1 MSGDSSNRKKLSDR
15 LDRVSVGVCIAVI
28 VINMG
33 FFLALGA
40 AVAAVSLIQAN
51 EMIRINQI
59 MAAWF
64 FLNLILPIVL
74 YAMFTQ
80 TVVKRLNAFR
90 RSISAISQGESVDV
104 SLAEFEE
111 IKLVSGLVEGLS
123 KQLTESL
130 AREKAIADYA
140 LDLICAIDRQG
151 RFQAISPV
159 SRRMWGYA
167 PWELVRRHISIVL
180 VEEEVQKVEN
190 ILTNAR
196 AATGGVS
203 FETTIRHRDG
213 SQMDMLWSIEW
224 STTEEAV
231 FCVAQDITLRKRAEN
246 KLKASE
252 SRMRAIVD
260 NMPVGI
266 FSVTAKGIIE
276 SANPSAET
284 MMQRPTAE
292 LEGLNLRDLF
302 PRSLDK
308 DEGDFMR
315 TLADRNEGRAFRM
328 EVDRHDGTR
337 FGAEMAMSDYQG
349 MEGLRYLVVV
359 EDITERLEVERL
371 KNEFLAMVSHDLR
384 TPLTSV
390 QAFFHMLSAGVYG
403 QFTDQGIRKLNA
415 AERNVERL
423 LRLVNDLLDIE
434 KLESGSVELNQDNV
448 ELGSVVERS
457 VEAVRSFAESG
468 SVFLETAMPNV
479 KVHVDAERIVQVLVN
494 LLSNAIKYSPS
505 GGKVTVGVDDAT
517 NGHVTVRVTDQGP
530 GIPEAYRKAIFERF
544 QQIKDT
550 EDVYKKGSGLGLA
563 IAQQIVRVHGGE
575 IGVDSEEGQGS
586 SFWFTLPRSLE

>member
-1 MSGDSSNRKKLSDR
+1 MQPADQL
-15 LDRVSVGVCIAVI
+15 
-28 VINMG
+28 
-33 FFLALGA
+33 
-40 AVAAVSLIQAN
+40 
-51 EMIRINQI
+51 RINYW
-59 MAAWF
+59 MGGWF
-64 FLNLILPIVL
+64 LVNLAVPIGL
-74 YAMFTQ
+74 YIAFSH
-80 TVVKRLNAFR
+80 TVVKRLEAFR
-90 RSISAISQGESVDV
+90 RSIAAISQGESVDA

-180 VEEEVQKVEN
+180 TEEEAAKVEN
-190 ILTNAR
+190 FLTGAR
-196 AATGGVS
+196 SSTGGVS
-203 FETTIRHRDG
+203 FETTIRCRDG
-213 SQMDMLWSIEW
+213 SLMDMLWSIEW

-252 SRMRAIVD
+252 ARMRAIVD

-266 FSVTAKGIIE
+266 FSVTGKGIIE
-276 SANPSAET
+276 SLNPSAET
-284 MMQRPTAE
+284 MMQRPAE
-292 LEGLNLRDLF
+292 ELQGLNIRDLF
-302 PRSLDK
+302 PRSMDQF
-308 DEGDFMR
+308 DGDFMR
-315 TLADRNEGRAFRM
+315 QLADKTDGRAFRM

-337 FGAEMAMSDYQG
+337 FGAEMALSDYQG

-403 QFTDQGIRKLNA
+403 QFTDQGIRKLSA

-423 LRLVNDLLDIE
+423 LRLVNDLLDME
-434 KLESGSVELNQDNV
+434 KLESGAVELNPENV
-448 ELGSVVERS
+448 ELAAVVERS

-468 SVFLETAMPNV
+468 SVALEALLPAM

-494 LLSNAIKYSPS
+494 LLSNAIKYSPA
-505 GGKVTVGVDDAT
+505 GGKVTVGVDEAT
-517 NGHVTVRVTDQGP
+517 NGFVTVRVTDEGP
-530 GIPEAYRKAIFERF
+530 GIPEGHRKAIFERF
-544 QQIKDT
+544 KQIKDT
-550 EDVYKKGSGLGLA
+550 EAVYKKGSGLGLA

-575 IGVDSEEGQGS
+575 IGVDSEEGKGS
-586 SFWFTLPRSLE
+586 SFWFTLPRSVAEEAVPEVPSS